1 MEAEAVVPTEK
12 MLQEA
17 AAGAAT
23 EAENPRQMGHYYRR
37 RYLLHRERRRCPR
50 RCPFE
55 GTLPGAPS
63 S

>member
-1 MEAEAVVPTEK
+1 MEAEAVVPTRK

-17 AAGAAT
+17 AAGAARA
-23 EAENPRQMGHYYRR
+23 AENPRKMWHYSRCQ
-37 RYLLHRERRRCPR
+37 YLLHRAQRRCHQ